1 MKALVF
7 AAGLGT
13 RLRPYT
19 EKHPKALVDVC
30 GKPILRRVIDRLT
43 DVGADNITVNV
54 HHFADQIK
62 DYLAN
67 EGTSIPAT
75 LHISDES
82 DKLLDTGGGI
92 LHARQWLDGPQN
104 EPFIV
109 HNADILST
117 IDLKAMLSQHT
128 NSGAD
133 VTLMTAD
140 RKTSRRL
147 IFNSHGRMLGWTN
160 LNTGEVK
167 TVYENDIINDTNHTI
182 ALAFGGIHILS
193 PKVFP
198 LLEEFARDDDRF
210 SIIPFYIANA
220 RRLDIRAYCPTKS
233 SYSWYD
239 IGKPETLE
247 QARLWLSG
255 HNIHFL

>member
-43 DVGADNITVNV
+43 NAGVDDITINV

-62 DYLAN
+62 AYLTS
-67 EGTSIPAT
+67 ESVSIPAA

-92 LHARQWLDGPQN
+92 LHARQWLDNSNNG
-104 EPFIV
+104 PFIV

-133 VTLMTAD
+133 ITLMTAD
-140 RKTSRRL
+140 RNTSRKL
-147 IFNSHGRMLGWTN
+147 IFDSLGRMLGWTN

-167 TVYENDIINDTNHTI
+167 TVYEDDIIQGECPTT

-198 LLEEFARDDDRF
+198 LLEEFAHDDDRF